1 MSELQRGLLPLFFG
15 QLLFQSF
22 LFCLT
27 LLYPFR
33 DPFRRL
39 TLTGGRSA
47 TVRTYFSIDFLE
59 FSCFNFCYYQRVVYR
74 ILNELLI
81 SSLKNYEKS
90 SN

>member
-39 TLTGGRSA
+39 TL
-47 TVRTYFSIDFLE
+47 FQCDPK
-59 FSCFNFCYYQRVVYR
+59 
-74 ILNELLI
+74 ILNGQIRLLDGL
-81 SSLKNYEKS
+81 SQLF
-90 SN
+90 